1 MNRAVVPAI
10 LFATLAAI
18 LGTLLIRM
26 GGPAPQPAS
35 APANVFSAARAIAS
49 EHELLGGDIPHPV
62 GSAAH
67 DAVRDRIAASFR
79 TLGYD
84 VTIQRSIICNAAV
97 TCAPVANVI
106 ARVPVDT
113 RKDALV
119 LAAHYD
125 SVPAGPG
132 VSDDGVGVAVLLE
145 TARALRNERFRNP
158 IVYLVTDGEEIA
170 LLGAEGFVDDPPS
183 LRGAAAVINVEARG
197 TNGPSFLFETSRR
210 NEWIAHVIAQALPR
224 PATSSLYYDI
234 YELLPNDT
242 DLTIFKRAGLAGVGF
257 AHIGQPVHYHTPL
270 DNFANVT
277 ASTVQHHGDHTLA
290 MARALAATDL
300 RQRSGGNAVWFDVLS
315 LFVIWWPQK
324 LSIFFAI
331 AAVVL
336 LLVAAFIQK
345 TAPVDV
351 AIGAGSFFLTLIA
364 ALLAA
369 LAGNWLTGLRA
380 GGAVWVAHPA
390 AAIAVAWLIAV
401 AIATVVAQ
409 RLVPF
414 AGADGLFLG
423 HALCW
428 AALGVALSIVL
439 PGGSYLVIVPAV
451 VCAIVA
457 LLRATA
463 GMSDGVV
470 AIVSAAIAAILI
482 FPLGLALY
490 DALGRPILPGVALL
504 IALVA
509 TTFTPFLAG
518 IERLR
523 VPLLASV
530 VLAAIVCIVIALLVP
545 TYEANS
551 PRHLNLEYVDDG
563 VGPRWLTDRILPE
576 IQSAAQFNPVPQ
588 LMYEWTLP
596 PAMGIVAPAPPL
608 TLPPPE
614 VHVIRD
620 ERQKGGRRLTLQIRS
635 ARNAPRIAILFH
647 APSFVAMRVNGVIPP
662 RSGRRRSALGPGWHR
677 VSVRGAS
684 EMTLELVMTRDEP
697 IDCAVIDSSFGLPAA
712 GAALAQAR
720 DAAVA
725 VPVQEGDLTTLLRRV
740 RL

>member
-1 MNRAVVPAI
+1 VKRGVAPA
-10 LFATLAAI
+10 LLLLTLAAI
-18 LGTLLIRM
+18 LGTIIVRM
-26 GGPAPQPAS
+26 GGPAVLPATAS
-35 APANVFSAARAIAS
+35 PSVFSAERAIAY
-49 EHELLGGDIPHPV
+49 ERDILGGDVPHPI
-62 GSAAH
+62 GSPAH
-67 DAVRDRIAASFR
+67 DAVRERLAATFR

-84 VTIQRSIICNAAV
+84 VTIQKSFICNSSV

-106 ARVPVDT
+106 ARVPGET
-113 RKDALV
+113 RQDALV

-132 VSDDGVGVAVLLE
+132 ASDDGVGVAAVVE
-145 TARALRNERFRNP
+145 TARALRNEHFRNP

-210 NEWIAHVIAQALPR
+210 NEWIARVIAHALPR

-242 DLTIFKRAGLAGVGF
+242 DLTIFKRAGLAGIGF
-257 AHIGQPVHYHTPL
+257 AHIGRPIHYHTPL
-270 DNFANVT
+270 DNFANVSLPT
-277 ASTVQHHGDHTLA
+277 LQHHGDHTLA

-300 RQRSGGNAVWFDVLS
+300 RQRSSGNAVWFDVLS
-315 LFVIWWPQK
+315 LFILWWPQK

-331 AAVVL
+331 AAMVL
-336 LLVAAFIQK
+336 LLIAAFLQK
-345 TAPVDV
+345 GAPVDI
-351 AIGAGSFFLTLIA
+351 AIGVGSFFLTLVA
-364 ALLAA
+364 ALLVAIG
-369 LAGNWLTGLRA
+369 GNWLTGLRA

-390 AAIAVAWLIAV
+390 AAIAVAWLIAL
-401 AIATVVAQ
+401 AIAVLVAQ
-409 RLVPF
+409 RLISF
-414 AGADGLFLG
+414 AGGDGLFLG

-428 AALGVALSIVL
+428 SALAIALSIVL

-457 LLRATA
+457 LLRATT
-463 GMSDGVV
+463 GMSEGIV
-470 AIVSAAIAAILI
+470 AIASAACAAILI

-490 DALGRPILPGVALL
+490 DALGRPILPAVALL

-509 TTFTPFLAG
+509 TTFTPFLAA

-523 VPLLASV
+523 LPLLASALV
-530 VLAAIVCIVIALLVP
+530 AAIACIVLALVAP
-545 TYEANS
+545 AYEANS

-576 IQSAAQFNPVPQ
+576 LQQAAQFNPVPQ
-588 LMYEWTLP
+588 LMYEWTVP
-596 PAMGIVAPAPPL
+596 PAMGIVAPAPPFA
-608 TLPPPE
+608 LPPPE
-614 VHVIRD
+614 VHVVRD
-620 ERQKGGRRLTLQIRS
+620 ERQKGRRLTLQIRS

-647 APSFVAMRVNGVIPP
+647 APSLAAMRVNGVIPP
-662 RSGRRRSALGPGWHR
+662 RAGRRRAALGPGWHR
-677 VSVRGAS
+677 VSVRGGS

-697 IDCAVIDSSFGLPAA
+697 IDCAVVDSSFGLPAA
-712 GAALAQAR
+712 GAALAHAR
-720 DAAVA
+720 DSAVA
-725 VPVQEGDLTTLLRRV
+725 VPVQEGDLTTVLRRI